1 MLARSSFASSTE
13 AVMHVIPERFE
24 PVSAHI
30 AHAGTALGFATA
42 YALFALMFLLMLA
55 DLVFTVMPS
64 W

>member
-1 MLARSSFASSTE
+1 
-13 AVMHVIPERFE
+13 MHVIPERFE

-30 AHAGTALGFATA
+30 AHAGTALGSATA

-64 W
+64 R